1 MAVTYGYFN
10 SIGGDRRYNAEHMSR
25 YFSGIVSR
33 GILANLRGQFAVTA
47 TGTDMSVQV
56 APGRAFFSDG
66 KWVES
71 DAVESLAISPSDVLL
86 NRIDLVV
93 LRKDRNDI
101 ARNVIITIK
110 KGTPAID
117 PTAPA
122 LENTEYVEEL
132 CLAQVRIN
140 ALAEAITGSNITDT
154 RLDKTVCGFVTG
166 VIQQVDT
173 TTLYQQYQA
182 AGQEDRAVNQAAF
195 DTWFNAMKGQLTED
209 AAGNLQTQI
218 DNHKAD
224 FTNPHQVTKEQ
235 IGAAGL
241 EYVETQLS
249 NKANKDDLVQQMVT
263 LWSGGIAQGTMT
275 LKDYVSNYDQ
285 IIIVTRLTAN
295 PYQYHISNTYMPVTF
310 NLSSNQAIIG
320 EASPDVL
327 AAGIINF
334 GDNQIR
340 TNGKLPFEIG
350 RIYGIK
356 YPYQE
361 R

>member
-10 SIGGDRRYNAEHMSR
+10 SLNGDRRYNAEQMSR

-33 GILANLRGQFAVTA
+33 GILANLQGQFAVTA
-47 TGTDMSVQV
+47 TGTGMSVQV

-71 DAVESLAISPSDVLL
+71 DAVEALTIDPSDVLL

-101 ARNVIITIK
+101 ARNVTITVK
-110 KGTPAID
+110 KGTPATD
-117 PTAPA
+117 PAAPA

-140 ALAEAITGSNITDT
+140 ALAETITGANITDT

-166 VIQQVDT
+166 VIEQVDT

-182 AGQEDRAVNQAAF
+182 AGQEDRAANQAAF

-224 FTNPHQVTKEQ
+224 ISNPHQVTKEQ

-241 EYVETQLS
+241 EYVDGQFDDIQTQLS
-249 NKANKDDLVQQMVT
+249 NKANIEVPQNTHCLHATYQ
-263 LWSGGIAQGTMT
+263 GIKVEVMEV
-275 LKDYVSNYDQ
+275 L
-285 IIIVTRLTAN
+285 ILLTA
-295 PYQYHISNTYMPVTF
+295 
-310 NLSSNQAIIG
+310 
-320 EASPDVL
+320 
-327 AAGIINF
+327 F
-334 GDNQIR
+334 GTVVNS
-340 TNGKLPFEIG
+340 
-350 RIYGIK
+350 Y
-356 YPYQE
+356 
-361 R
+361 